1 MTINTKYSLGDEIY
15 AMGNNKVL
23 VEHIKSI
30 SINTTI
36 DHKGNLIIETRYETI
51 NSRWLNENAV
61 FSSKEEL
68 LASL

>member
-1 MTINTKYSLGDEIY
+1 MTINTKYNLGDEIY

-36 DHKGNLIIETRYETI
+36 DHKGNLITETRYETN
-51 NSRWLNENAV
+51 NSWWLNESAI
-61 FSSKEEL
+61 FSTKEKL

>member
-1 MTINTKYSLGDEIY
+1 MKINTKYSIGDEIY

-30 SINTTI
+30 SINITI
-36 DHKGNLIIETRYETI
+36 DPKGNLITEARYETN
-51 NSRWLNENAV
+51 NSWWLNENAV

>member
-1 MTINTKYSLGDEIY
+1 MTINTKYNLGDEIY

-23 VEHIKSI
+23 VEHIKSMT
-30 SINTTI
+30 INITI
-36 DHKGNLIIETRYETI
+36 DHKGNLITEIRYETS
-51 NSRWLNENAV
+51 NSWWFNENAI

>member
-1 MTINTKYSLGDEIY
+1 MQINTKYNLGDEIY

-23 VEHIKSI
+23 VEYIKSI
-30 SINTTI
+30 SINI
-36 DHKGNLIIETRYETI
+36 ILDHKCNLITETKYETN
-51 NSRWLNENAV
+51 NSWWLNENAV